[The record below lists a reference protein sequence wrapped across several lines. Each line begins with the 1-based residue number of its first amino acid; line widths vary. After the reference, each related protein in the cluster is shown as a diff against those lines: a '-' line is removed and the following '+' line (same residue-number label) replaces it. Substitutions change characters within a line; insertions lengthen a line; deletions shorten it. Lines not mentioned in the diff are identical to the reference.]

1 MIKKNILITGG
12 LGLLGF
18 NLFNF
23 LNEKKYNVFVLD
35 KNTYIYKKLK
45 LQNNRKIII
54 GNYLDLNLIKKIIK
68 KKKINI
74 IFHLGA
80 ITQVLEGIK
89 YPRETFENNIQGT
102 VNILEM
108 VRKINKNIIIIFSS
122 TDKAYGELNSK
133 GYKENDSLKA
143 EFPYDLSKSSA
154 DLICQSYSK
163 FYQLKIGIIRCGNIF
178 GKFDFNE
185 NRIIPETIKAILN
198 KKNIMLRSSGNL
210 KRDYLYVNDAVE
222 AYFLLM
228 RKILKGKGRL
238 HIYNVGSKYNFTV
251 KEVVNKI
258 IKFSSSN
265 KTKIII
271 KNNSK
276 FEIKSQKLN
285 YLKIVN
291 ELKWKQRYS
300 FNYSISETFDWYKSN
315 LKLFHK
321 N

>member
-163 FYQLKIGIIRCGNIF
+163 FYQLKIGIIRWVIF
-178 GKFDFNE
+178 LVNL
-185 NRIIPETIKAILN
+185 IL
-198 KKNIMLRSSGNL
+198 
-210 KRDYLYVNDAVE
+210 
-222 AYFLLM
+222 
-228 RKILKGKGRL
+228 
-238 HIYNVGSKYNFTV
+238 
-251 KEVVNKI
+251 
-258 IKFSSSN
+258 
-265 KTKIII
+265 TKI
-271 KNNSK
+271 
-276 FEIKSQKLN
+276 
-285 YLKIVN
+285 
-291 ELKWKQRYS
+291 ELSLRQ
-300 FNYSISETFDWYKSN
+300 
-315 LKLFHK
+315 
-321 N
+321 

>member
-1 MIKKNILITGG
+1 M
-12 LGLLGF
+12 
-18 NLFNF
+18 
-23 LNEKKYNVFVLD
+23 
-35 KNTYIYKKLK
+35 
-45 LQNNRKIII
+45 
-54 GNYLDLNLIKKIIK
+54 
-68 KKKINI
+68 
-74 IFHLGA
+74 
-80 ITQVLEGIK
+80 
-89 YPRETFENNIQGT
+89 
-102 VNILEM
+102 
-108 VRKINKNIIIIFSS
+108 
-122 TDKAYGELNSK
+122 
-133 GYKENDSLKA
+133 
-143 EFPYDLSKSSA
+143 
-154 DLICQSYSK
+154 
-163 FYQLKIGIIRCGNIF
+163 GNIF

-265 KTKIII
+265 KSKIII